1 MVLLLLDGN
10 MSLMALGATKVE
22 VSMKKIN
29 SRNTKSDI
37 DEELKVGSTLFLD
50 LMAIMHWF

>member
-1 MVLLLLDGN
+1 MVLLLLDGS

-22 VSMKKIN
+22 VSIKKI
-29 SRNTKSDI
+29 SSKNTRSDI

-50 LMAIMHWF
+50 LMAIML